1 MNALMATAL
10 CRQLG
15 IADEIIQQGLQGFSG
30 IARRLQ
36 NIGQANGVTVIDD
49 FAHNPDKIAASL
61 QALREGLGQG
71 ASLHILFQMHGFGPI
86 KLMGKEIIDA
96 FKEGLKDGDT
106 LCIPEVYYRGGT
118 VDKSLT
124 SKDMIAWAEEQGLNA
139 HYTCTRQD
147 ALEPLAHNAK
157 PGDIVAIMGA
167 RDDTLTGFAQD
178 LLRRIEALHQS
189 P

>member
-71 ASLHILFQMHGFGPI
+71 ASLRDL
-86 KLMGKEIIDA
+86 
-96 FKEGLKDGDT
+96 
-106 LCIPEVYYRGGT
+106 
-118 VDKSLT
+118 SN
-124 SKDMIAWAEEQGLNA
+124 AWLWPN
-139 HYTCTRQD
+139 
-147 ALEPLAHNAK
+147 
-157 PGDIVAIMGA
+157 
-167 RDDTLTGFAQD
+167 
-178 LLRRIEALHQS
+178 
-189 P
+189 